1 MKSDDVNARERVRL
15 AIKRRLDR
23 LGMSGR
29 EFGRHF
35 TVNEGRGHGDQWVS
49 NLLRGKFS
57 LSLEELDEAARA
69 LKCRASDLVKDDTEE
84 AMFLGPTE
92 QRLIRAL
99 RDVPPVIRDHFL
111 TMVEYVVGVA
121 PEEIEYLLEF
131 RQLTPEEQAKVR
143 HWTYAVRMS
152 QGPAPRPEAP
162 ADQREKGARPTA
174 VEQRNRAKR
183 HRQR

>member
-1 MKSDDVNARERVRL
+1 MRTVDANARERVRL
-15 AIKRRLDR
+15 SIKRRLER
-23 LGMSGR
+23 VGMSGR

-92 QRLIRAL
+92 QRLIKAL

-111 TMVEYVVGVA
+111 TLVEYVVGVA
-121 PEEIEYLLEF
+121 PEEIEHLMEF
-131 RQLTPEEQAKVR
+131 RRLTGEEQAKVQ
-143 HWTYAVRMS
+143 HWTYAVRRA
-152 QGPAPRPEAP
+152 QEPAPTIEAP
-162 ADQREKGARPTA
+162 EHQTEKGARPT
-174 VEQRNRAKR
+174 VGEQRTRD
-183 HRQR
+183 QRRKK